1 MGRGAEA
8 RANLYRRDATVAV
21 IAWLGQAAQCQR
33 GTVLPRDYLS
43 SEDTAY
49 LPGVA
54 EEIEVPEPS
63 GRVSWLFP
71 IALGAAVVALYWTLR

>member
-1 MGRGAEA
+1 
-8 RANLYRRDATVAV
+8 VAV
-21 IAWLGQAAQCQR
+21 IAWLGQAAACQR
-33 GTVLPRDYLS
+33 GTVLPRDYLQG
-43 SEDTAY
+43 DDVAY

-54 EEIEVPEPS
+54 EEMPATAPS